1 MTWDMERWYLKNIHT
16 PLAKRGVDQSM
27 LNTMREAFD
36 FASLQKLYAELQA
49 AVDIRE
55 RRKARHKV
63 KEVLGKVMASAGKRH
78 RMAGRDLSGMPGIV
92 DGARKRILVILEP
105 RGGAS

>member
-1 MTWDMERWYLKNIHT
+1 MTWDMERWYAKNIHT
-16 PLAKRGVDQSM
+16 PLAKRGVDKSM
-27 LNTMREAFD
+27 LNTMRQTFD
-36 FASLQKLYAELQA
+36 FASLQSRYADLQA

-78 RMAGRDLSGMPGIV
+78 RAANRDLTGMPDIV
-92 DGARKRILVILEP
+92 DGARKKILVILEP
-105 RGGAS
+105 RGQ